1 MCDGIGE
8 NNNIPSIIASLI
20 EDSRNYAD
28 SIHHTKDPPANVLT
42 FHVRVD
48 YQARAAP
55 FDL

>member
-20 EDSRNYAD
+20 QDSRNYAD

-42 FHVRVD
+42 SQVRVD
-48 YQARAAP
+48 YQA
-55 FDL
+55 